1 MGTSEDSDD
10 SAPGEPMR
18 AEPDS
23 RPAQVTD
30 GSMDSA
36 HKLIAN
42 ARPGVPTDAPLARAR
57 VLGAIFD
64 KYQQAGRALAAA
76 HACGLVH
83 RDFKPENALVGGD
96 GRVRV
101 VDFGLACE
109 ADDPDRATSER
120 RAAAGTPRFMAPEIK
135 AGAAVTPAA

>member
-64 KYQQAGRALAAA
+64 NDSAAA
-76 HACGLVH
+76 T
-83 RDFKPENALVGGD
+83 VGRFRVL
-96 GRVRV
+96 GRLGAGGMGV
-101 VDFGLACE
+101 VYE
-109 ADDPDRATSER
+109 AYDPDLSRGVAL
-120 RAAAGTPRFMAPEIK
+120 K
-135 AGAAVTPAA
+135 